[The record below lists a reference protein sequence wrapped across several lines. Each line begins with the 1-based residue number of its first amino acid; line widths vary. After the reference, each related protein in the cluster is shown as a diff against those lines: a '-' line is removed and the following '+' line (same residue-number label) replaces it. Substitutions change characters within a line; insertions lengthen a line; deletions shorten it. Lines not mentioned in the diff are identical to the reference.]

1 MQELEKALEDMRV
14 LHQEVLG
21 RPVPDL
27 GPSSFIPFPV
37 GVDPIRHVLTEVEHL
52 KKIAEQVQTMP
63 KASAWMPPADCFVT
77 KEEFVVR
84 LEVPGIPREEL
95 KVFVV
100 DGECVVRGERKPLEP
115 TDDLQ
120 PLMFERP
127 WGPFERRFALPR
139 GSKIDK
145 LEARARDGVL
155 ELRAPLKEEHEPKE
169 QKVEVA

>member
-14 LHQEVLG
+14 LHQKVLG

-27 GPSSFIPFPV
+27 GPSSFFPFPV
-37 GVDPIRHVLTEVEHL
+37 GVDPIKHVLAEVDHL
-52 KKIAEQVQTMP
+52 KKMAEQVKTMP
-63 KASAWMPPADCFVT
+63 KASAWMPPADGFMT
-77 KEEFVVR
+77 KEELIVR

-100 DGECVVRGERKPLEP
+100 DGECVVRGERKPLEIE
-115 TDDLQ
+115 DDMQ

-127 WGPFERRFALPR
+127 WGAFERRFALPR

-155 ELRAPLKEEHEPKE
+155 ELRVPLKEEHAPKE
-169 QKVEVA
+169 HKVEVA